1 MKPVK
6 ILGLLALSLCLLSP
20 PAEAAGKGNAEA
32 KKKKEERKKKREES
46 AKKRESIKDYMEPL
60 DKNNDGS
67 LTIDE
72 FLAGEDNKEEGMKKF
87 ERYNKNGDR
96 SLTRTEI
103 EEMLG
108 L

>member
-1 MKPVK
+1 MKP
-6 ILGLLALSLCLLSP
+6 IRLLAFLVLSACLMTP
-20 PAEAAGKGNAEA
+20 VEADNKGNNKAA
-32 KKKKEERKKKREES
+32 QKKKEEREKKRAES
-46 AKKRESIKDYMEPL
+46 ARKREALKDYMDPL

-72 FLAGEDNKEEGMKKF
+72 FLAGEDSKEEGMKKF

-96 SLTRTEI
+96 SLTKSEI
-103 EEMLG
+103 EAMLG